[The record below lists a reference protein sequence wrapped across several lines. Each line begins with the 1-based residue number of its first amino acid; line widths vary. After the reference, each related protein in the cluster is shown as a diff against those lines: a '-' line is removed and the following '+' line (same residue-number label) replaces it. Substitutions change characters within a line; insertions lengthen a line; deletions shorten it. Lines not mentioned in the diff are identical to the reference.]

1 MKHVPPLVMSYQ
13 LRIACAVI
21 ITSHLLL
28 PEFQRHS
35 LVHDSYLANRSSSR
49 RRQHRRELGRHDRV
63 RQPALR
69 RSPWSWCS
77 LPTAS
82 MGRGKAPMAIGPV
95 RSAALPGRTRSQVR
109 SHSSAGR
116 TAAASH
122 PVTSAAMSG
131 PARCN
136 GSASAP
142 HQSDSV
148 PAAFRSR
155 SSSACVVAK
164 GVRPLE

>member
-21 ITSHLLL
+21 ITSHLQ

-142 HQSDSV
+142 HQSDSAGSLPQSIV
-148 PAAFRSR
+148 LSMRR
-155 SSSACVVAK
+155 RK